1 MWHSSGDLNTKF
13 YHALTKQRRV
23 RNKIVGLHDEQ
34 GNWITEENGIEKVAV
49 DYFDGLFSTTNP
61 TDFDNFLDEIVP
73 SISPQMNQILL
84 RTVTEE
90 EVRQALFMMHP
101 EKAPGPDG
109 MTTLF
114 FQHSWHIIKKDLVE
128 MVNNFFVTGTL
139 DPRLNITNICMIP
152 KVERPTRMME
162 LRPISLCNVG
172 YKIISKV
179 LCQRLKI
186 CLPRLISETQSAFV
200 AGRLIS
206 DNICIAQE
214 MFHGLRTNKSYQNK
228 FMAIKTDMSKAYD
241 RIEWNFIEALLHK
254 MGFDPHWIKL
264 MRGCLSSVQY
274 IVLLNGQPHGLITP
288 QRGLRQGDP
297 LSPYLFIMCTE
308 ALISNIKKAERVKQ
322 LIGMKVAR
330 ACPTISHLL
339 FVDDSL
345 FFCKVNKEE
354 CQTILRILKD
364 YEAVSGQ
371 QINFQK
377 SSIQFGHKIAES
389 SRQELR
395 DWEFRT

>member
-13 YHALTKQRRV
+13 YHALTKQRRI
-23 RNKIVGLHDEQ
+23 RNKIVELHDDLD
-34 GNWITEENGIEKVAV
+34 NWITEENGIEKVAV

-84 RTVTEE
+84 RTAIEE

-109 MTTLF
+109 MTALF
-114 FQHSWHIIKKDLVE
+114 FQHSWHIIKKDLGE
-128 MVNNFFVTGTL
+128 MVNNFLVTGNL
-139 DPRLNITNICMIP
+139 DLRLNITNICMIS

-206 DNICIAQE
+206 DNILIAQE
-214 MFHGLRTNKSYQNK
+214 MFHGLRTNKSCQNK
-228 FMAIKTDMSKAYD
+228 FMAIKTDMSKTYD
-241 RIEWNFIEALLHK
+241 RIEWRFIEALLNK
-254 MGFDPHWIKL
+254 MGFDPRWITL
-264 MRGCLSSVQY
+264 MVECISSVQY
-274 IVLLNGQPHGLITP
+274 RVLLNGQPRGLIIP

-308 ALISNIKKAERVKQ
+308 ALIVNINKAERVKQ
-322 LIGMKVAR
+322 LTGMKVAR
-330 ACPTISHLL
+330 ACPAISHLL
-339 FVDDSL
+339 FADDRL
-345 FFCKVNKEE
+345 FFCKANTEE
-354 CQTILRILKD
+354 CQTILRILKE

-371 QINFQK
+371 QINF
-377 SSIQFGHKIAES
+377 
-389 SRQELR
+389 
-395 DWEFRT
+395 